1 MPVHTVCGGQRATL
15 LSHLSVCLDLGA
27 VVCRA
32 AVGVCT
38 RRAALPRPP
47 AARALRSRYSLPV
60 GAMPAASEEEGG
72 RFGGSA
78 SWALAASA
86 TLARSASTCPG

>member
-1 MPVHTVCGGQRATL
+1 MRGAGVRPVHAVCGDQHATL

-47 AARALRSRYSLPV
+47 AARALRSRW
-60 GAMPAASEEEGG
+60 GDIEEMQG
-72 RFGGSA
+72 RYKGDIGEI
-78 SWALAASA
+78 
-86 TLARSASTCPG
+86 

>member
-1 MPVHTVCGGQRATL
+1 MRGAGVRPVHAVCGDQHATL

-47 AARALRSRYSLPV
+47 AARALRWGDIQEIYRRYT
-60 GAMPAASEEEGG
+60 GDIYI
-72 RFGGSA
+72 
-78 SWALAASA
+78 
-86 TLARSASTCPG
+86 

>member
-1 MPVHTVCGGQRATL
+1 MRGAGVRPVHAVCGDQHVSLL

-47 AARALRSRYSLPV
+47 AARALRSRW
-60 GAMPAASEEEGG
+60 GDIEEMQG
-72 RFGGSA
+72 RYKGDI
-78 SWALAASA
+78 
-86 TLARSASTCPG
+86 REI